1 MHVIPSKRGYKGQ
14 GDVRISLSF
23 VAWVLSLGSH
33 CPDYT
38 CLYCDTAKCS
48 RDLEAVWGLCPLLP
62 GGSAV
67 NNLPTMQETQEMRVR
82 FLGQED
88 PLEEK
93 MAMHSSILAWKIPW
107 TEKPGGLRS
116 MGSQRVSHD

>member
-88 PLEEK
+88 PLEEE
-93 MAMHSSILAWKIPW
+93 MAIHSGILTWKVPR
-107 TEKPGGLRS
+107 TEDPGGLQPI
-116 MGSQRVSHD
+116 GSQRLKT